1 MKNKQC
7 WALLSTWYYW
17 TQVVATQVNGSVS
30 YIEAHKKYNW
40 TIAPSTL
47 GLKGDGL
54 IHLYDYDTFHLSHEH
69 HIEIHKTINKAVGKY

>member
-47 GLKGDGL
+47 VLKGDGL
-54 IHLYDYDTFHLSHEH
+54 IHLY
-69 HIEIHKTINKAVGKY
+69 V